1 MAVYRIW
8 YTGNLQMSRSRHT
21 WVVRLASLV
30 VLIAPFLAQAVP
42 LTGDP
47 EEDTTGQE
55 IISKYLDASKT
66 QQQSMRGAQMEVNIA
81 AKLPRMEKEG
91 TLKALRTI
99 SKFGKITYKA
109 LGFSGDSFIKNEVIT
124 RYLAAES
131 EVRDPRA
138 LAITPDNYKFKY
150 KGTMRKNGSRVHVFQ
165 VTPRKRVVGLFR
177 GELWL
182 DAETAMPVREAGR
195 FVKNPSMGLKKVE
208 FVREYEIQDGV
219 AILKHIES
227 TADVRIVG
235 RAELSIDFS
244 NFTRQESADDG
255 PAPSS
260 NR

>member
-1 MAVYRIW
+1 
-8 YTGNLQMSRSRHT
+8 MSRSRHT
-21 WVVRLASLV
+21 RLVRLAGLV

-42 LTGDP
+42 LTADP
-47 EEDTTGQE
+47 EEDPASQE

-66 QQQSMRGAQMEVNIA
+66 QQESMRGAQMEVRIA
-81 AKLPRMEKEG
+81 AKLPRMEKQG

-109 LGFSGDSFIKNEVIT
+109 LGFSGDNFIKNEVIT
-124 RYLAAES
+124 RYLSAES

-138 LAITPDNYKFKY
+138 LAITPANYKFKY
-150 KGTMRKNGSRVHVFQ
+150 KGTMGKDGRQVHIFQ
-165 VTPRKRVVGLFR
+165 VTPRKKVVGLFR
-177 GELWL
+177 GEIWL
-182 DAETAMPVREAGR
+182 DAKTAMPIREAGR
-195 FVKNPSMGLKKVE
+195 FVKNPSIGLKKVE

-219 AILKHIES
+219 AIPKHIHS

-244 NFTRQESADDG
+244 NFTRQESAADG
-255 PAPSS
+255 LAPSS